1 MSAPRVVLVTGA
13 GNGLGRAHVL
23 RLVGDGAVVAMLD
36 IEDEALAG
44 TAAAAAAAGGR
55 VWSAVADVRD
65 RVAVEA
71 AVAAA
76 GRALGGIDA
85 VVSNAGNMHARTGI
99 LDTDDD
105 EWDNIFA
112 VHVGGTRNVVR
123 AAVPLLLASGS
134 PRIVLTS
141 SLWAQRGP
149 GFGHAYAAAKGALI
163 AFARN
168 LAVELGPAGV
178 CVNAVAPGS
187 VPTRMASDYGP
198 EDIAEDCKTIP
209 LGRWG
214 AADEISAVVAF
225 LASAA
230 AGYVS
235 GQTIAVNGG
244 QEFGGV

>member
-1 MSAPRVVLVTGA
+1 MSTSRVVLVTGA
-13 GNGLGRAHVL
+13 GNGLGRSHVL
-23 RLVGDGAVVAMLD
+23 RLVGAGAAVAMLD
-36 IEDEALAG
+36 IEEAALAG
-44 TAAAAAAAGGR
+44 TVAAAEARGGR
-55 VWSAVADVRD
+55 VWSAVVDVCD
-65 RVAVEA
+65 RAAVDA

-76 GRALGGIDA
+76 GRELGGLNA
-85 VVSNAGNMHARTGI
+85 VISNAGIMHARTGI

-105 EWDNIFA
+105 EWDRVFA
-112 VHVGGTRNVVR
+112 VHVGGSRNVVR
-123 AAVPLLLASGS
+123 AAVPLLLAADH

-163 AFARN
+163 AFTRN

-198 EDIAEDCKTIP
+198 EDIAEDCETIP

-214 AADEISAVVAF
+214 VADEISAVVAF
-225 LASAA
+225 LASEA

-244 QEFGGV
+244 QEFGGA